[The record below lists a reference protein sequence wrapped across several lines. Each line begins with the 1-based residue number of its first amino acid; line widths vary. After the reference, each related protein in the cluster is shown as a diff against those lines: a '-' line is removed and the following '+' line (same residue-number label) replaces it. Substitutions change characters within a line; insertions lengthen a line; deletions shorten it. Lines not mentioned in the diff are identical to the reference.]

1 MLVKPG
7 VHSSEVQ
14 SAAASAG
21 GVIGLPAMVSW

>member
-7 VHSSEVQ
+7 VHSSDVQ

-21 GVIGLPAMVSW
+21 GVIGLPATLS